1 MITVLIAENEE
12 KIKNILRQMLKQGGV
27 KQLDMSNQ
35 ENIIKMIKEDSIKDT
50 VSLKERIVELEE
62 SLFKEKQ
69 GILYKCI
76 LEVIEKPLI
85 EYALER
91 TEGNQL
97 KAAKILGLNRNTI
110 RTKIKKLGIE
120 VSRWKVSQ

>member
-12 KIKNILRQMLKQGGV
+12 KIKNILSQMLKQGGV
-27 KQLDMSNQ
+27 KQLDMVSQ
-35 ENIIKMIKEDSIKDT
+35 ENIIKMIKEDGIKDT

-97 KAAKILGLNRNTI
+97 KAARILGLNRNTI

-120 VSRWKVSQ
+120 VSKWKVS

>member
-12 KIKNILRQMLKQGGV
+12 HIKNILDQMLRQEGFARSEIADEQNLFKIIKGAGV
-27 KQLDMSNQ
+27 KNV
-35 ENIIKMIKEDSIKDT
+35 

-69 GILYKCI
+69 GILYKSI
-76 LEVIEKPLI
+76 LEVVEKPLI
-85 EYALER
+85 EYVLER

-120 VSRWKVSQ
+120 VSKWKVS

>member
-1 MITVLIAENEE
+1 MITVVIAENEE
-12 KIKNILRQMLKQGGV
+12 KIKNILSKMLQQEGSTQSQILGKQNMF
-27 KQLDMSNQ
+27 K
-35 ENIIKMIKEDSIKDT
+35 IIKEDDIKDA
-50 VSLKERIVELEE
+50 VSLKEKIVELEE
-62 SLFKEKQ
+62 SLFREKQ
-69 GILYKCI
+69 GILYRCI

-120 VSRWKVSQ
+120 IDKCKVH

>member
-12 KIKNILRQMLKQGGV
+12 KIKNILSQMLKQGGV
-27 KQLDMSNQ
+27 KQLDMASQ
-35 ENIIKMIKEDSIKDT
+35 ENIIKMIKDDGIKDT
-50 VSLKERIVELEE
+50 ASLKERIVELEE

-120 VSRWKVSQ
+120 VSRWKVS